1 MDVGR
6 AARLV
11 DWAMG
16 ISTLFALGAVLATA
30 AGVAQSSP
38 DLAAELVRLMNER
51 KVTAWSARDPAD
63 EGRFVAAMLT
73 GQQLLVIRARY
84 SAPALLRERILK
96 SEHQQV
102 YGDLHSAGDRPGRVF
117 VIDSGADGLKLS
129 RDSSDVCWRDAETQT
144 IFNLDW
150 KGQKLK
156 EADYRRRFEDDDKS
170 YAEMLSTLI
179 SAIKGAGTANALYQA
194 VR

>member
-1 MDVGR
+1 MV
-6 AARLV
+6 
-11 DWAMG
+11 
-16 ISTLFALGAVLATA
+16 ISSLFAIGAVLLTA
-30 AGVAQSSP
+30 AGAAQSSP

-51 KVTAWSARDPAD
+51 KVTAVSARDPAD
-63 EGRFVAAMLT
+63 EGRFIAAMLA
-73 GQQLLVIRARY
+73 GSQLLVIRAHY

-96 SEHQQV
+96 NEHQQV
-102 YGDLHSAGDRPGRVF
+102 YGDLHSASDRKGRVF
-117 VIDSGADGLKLS
+117 VMDSGADGLKLS
-129 RDSSDVCWRDAETQT
+129 RDSNDVSWRDGEMQM

-156 EADYRRRFEDDDKS
+156 EADYRRRFAEDDKS

-179 SAIKGAGTANALYQA
+179 AATKAVATVSALHPA

>member
-1 MDVGR
+1 MV
-6 AARLV
+6 
-11 DWAMG
+11 
-16 ISTLFALGAVLATA
+16 ISSLFAIGAVLLTTA
-30 AGVAQSSP
+30 GAAQSSP

-51 KVTAWSARDPAD
+51 KVTALSARDPAD
-63 EGRFVAAMLT
+63 EGRFIGAMLA
-73 GQQLLVIRARY
+73 GPQLLVIRARY
-84 SAPALLRERILK
+84 SVPALLRERILK

-102 YGDLHSAGDRPGRVF
+102 YGDLHSAGDRQGRVF

-129 RDSSDVCWRDAETQT
+129 RDSSDVCWRDSETQT

-156 EADYRRRFEDDDKS
+156 EADYRRRFEEDDKS
-170 YAEMLSTLI
+170 YADMLSTLI
-179 SAIKGAGTANALYQA
+179 SATKAAGTASASHQA

>member
-1 MDVGR
+1 MV
-6 AARLV
+6 
-11 DWAMG
+11 
-16 ISTLFALGAVLATA
+16 ISTLFALGAVLLTA
-30 AGVAQSSP
+30 DGAAQSSP

-51 KVTAWSARDPAD
+51 NATVLSARDPAD
-63 EGRFVAAMLT
+63 EGRFIAAMLA
-73 GQQLLVIRARY
+73 GPQLLVIRARY

-102 YGDLHSAGDRPGRVF
+102 YGDLHSAGDKQGRVF
-117 VIDSGADGLKLS
+117 VIDSGADGLKLA
-129 RDSSDVCWRDAETQT
+129 RDSSDVSWRDAETQT

-156 EADYRRRFEDDDKS
+156 EADYRRRFEEDDKS
-170 YAEMLSTLI
+170 YPEMLSARI
-179 SAIKGAGTANALYQA
+179 GAMKSPGTASASYPA

>member
-1 MDVGR
+1 MV
-6 AARLV
+6 
-11 DWAMG
+11 
-16 ISTLFALGAVLATA
+16 ISSLFATGAMLLTA
-30 AGVAQSSP
+30 AGATQSSP

-51 KVTAWSARDPAD
+51 KVTAVSVSDPAE
-63 EGRFVAAMLT
+63 EGRFIAAMLA
-73 GQQLLVIRARY
+73 GPQLLVIRARY

-96 SEHQQV
+96 NEHQQV
-102 YGDLHSAGDRPGRVF
+102 YGDLHSASDRQGRVF
-117 VIDSGADGLKLS
+117 VMDSGADGLKLA
-129 RDSSDVCWRDAETQT
+129 RDSSDVSWRDAEAQM

-156 EADYRRRFEDDDKS
+156 EADYRRRFEEDDKS

-179 SAIKGAGTANALYQA
+179 SATKAAGTASPSHPA